1 MRNEANLD
9 ILLRHEGRL
18 RGLLWAPSTSP
29 EEMAKRI
36 DLLFGEG
43 TAGAVTDGHK
53 ELVEHRRGLPR

>member
-18 RGLLWAPSTSP
+18 RGHIWAASTSA
-29 EEMAKRI
+29 EETARRI

-43 TAGAVTDGHK
+43 TAGAVTEGHK
-53 ELVEHRRGLPR
+53 ELVEFRRGLPR